1 MRQATAHTNRPA
13 GKNKR
18 HGNMNNTLIIKLTA
32 FLTALLCMASC
43 TVGGDDDNE
52 YGKGMLE
59 EGTIAPDFMIYT
71 DSRPEGFALSS
82 LRGQYVLIEFWASW
96 CPDCQKETEN
106 MKQMYATY
114 APQDVVFVGVSFDTD
129 RDQWQQYIS
138 ENCLSWIQFS
148 ELKPWKES
156 SISTAYN
163 VRWIPTLYLIDK
175 DGRVVLGTVS
185 VAEMSSRLA
194 ALDLS
199 GQ

>member
-59 EGTIAPDFMIYT
+59 EGAIAPDFMIYT

-114 APQDVVFVGVSFDTD
+114 APQGVVFVGVSFDTD

-138 ENCLSWIQFS
+138 ENALSWIQFS

-194 ALDLS
+194 ALGLS